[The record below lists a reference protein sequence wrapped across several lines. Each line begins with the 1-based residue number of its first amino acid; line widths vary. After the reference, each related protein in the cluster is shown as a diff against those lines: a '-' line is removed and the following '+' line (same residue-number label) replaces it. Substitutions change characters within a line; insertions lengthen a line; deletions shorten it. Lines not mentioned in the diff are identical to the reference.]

1 VLAAAG
7 SATAQERI
15 TLQLN
20 WKHQFQFAGYY
31 AAVEKGYYREA
42 GFEVRLVEAA
52 EGVDPIDQVLA
63 GHAQY
68 GVGAS
73 ELALRR
79 AQGQPVVVLA
89 VVLQHSPLVLL
100 ARNDRAQSVHEL
112 AGKRIMLMPH
122 ETELYAYLAR
132 EGLPRSLIIE
142 VPHSFDPGDLIKG
155 KVDAVS
161 GYSTDEPF
169 LLRQAGL
176 SYSAFSPRASGIDF
190 YGDSLFTTEAQV
202 RKSRARA
209 DAFRRASL
217 RGWRYAMDNTGEIAD
232 LIRSRHSTRHS
243 REHLLFEAE
252 ELRRLMQPELVE
264 IGHSN
269 PGRWR
274 HIADVYAE
282 VGMLPPGHERAFDG
296 MIFEPN
302 PQTDLTW
309 LYRGLAA
316 AVLAFL
322 GIVALAWY
330 QRRQLAQIRVLQG
343 LLEEQAIRDPLT
355 GLYNRRYLDDALER
369 ELVRAQRE
377 GYPVSV
383 VMLDLDRF
391 KALNDTHGHPAG
403 DAVLVALAKSLRE
416 HVRAGDL
423 ACRWGGEEFLLVL
436 PNMPLAAA
444 AARADALR
452 ARFAAVQTEAGAN
465 RISATLSAGVAACPE
480 HGTSP
485 AELIAAADTALY
497 RAKGDGRDRVC
508 AAPEESRV
516 AAAAA

>member
-1 VLAAAG
+1 
-7 SATAQERI
+7 
-15 TLQLN
+15 
-20 WKHQFQFAGYY
+20 
-31 AAVEKGYYREA
+31 
-42 GFEVRLVEAA
+42 VRLVEAA

-79 AQGQPVVVLA
+79 AQGQPLVALA

-132 EGLPRSLIIE
+132 EGLPRNRIVE

-161 GYSTDEPF
+161 GYATDEPF
-169 LLRQAGL
+169 LLREARL
-176 SYSAFSPRASGIDF
+176 PYSVFSPRASGIDF
-190 YGDSLFTTEAQV
+190 YGDTLFTTEAQV
-202 RKSRARA
+202 RKSRARVE
-209 DAFRRASL
+209 AFRRASL
-217 RGWRYAMDNTGEIAD
+217 RGWHYAMTNTGEVAD
-232 LIRSRHSTRHS
+232 LIRSRHSERHS

-269 PGRWR
+269 PGRWG
-274 HIADVYAE
+274 HIAQVYAE
-282 VGMLPPGHERAFDG
+282 VGMLPPEPRPDFDG
-296 MIFEPN
+296 LFFDPS
-302 PQTDLTW
+302 PQADLAW

-316 AVLAFL
+316 AILAFL
-322 GIVALAWY
+322 AIVAIAWH
-330 QRRQLAQIRVLQG
+330 QRRQLAQIRVLKTQ
-343 LLEEQAIRDPLT
+343 LEEQAIRDPLT

-391 KALNDTHGHPAG
+391 KALNDSHGHPAG
-403 DAVLVALAKSLRE
+403 DAVLVALAKRLRE

-444 AARADALR
+444 AARADDLR
-452 ARFAAVQTEAGAN
+452 ARFAALHTAVGA
-465 RISATLSAGVAACPE
+465 REISATLSAGVAAFPDN
-480 HGTSP
+480 GASP
-485 AELIAAADTALY
+485 GELIAAADTALY
-497 RAKGDGRDRVC
+497 RAKREGRDRVR
-508 AAPEESRV
+508 AA
-516 AAAAA
+516 

>member
-1 VLAAAG
+1 M
-7 SATAQERI
+7 
-15 TLQLN
+15 
-20 WKHQFQFAGYY
+20 
-31 AAVEKGYYREA
+31 
-42 GFEVRLVEAA
+42 RLVEAA
-52 EGVDPIDQVLA
+52 EGVDPIDQVLG

-79 AQGQPVVVLA
+79 GQGQPVVVLA

-100 ARNDRAQSVHEL
+100 ARGRQALSVHDL

-132 EGLPRSLIIE
+132 EGLPRSRIVE
-142 VPHSFDPGDLIKG
+142 VPHSFNPSDLIQG
-155 KVDAVS
+155 KVDALS

-169 LLRQAGL
+169 LLRQAGFA
-176 SYSAFSPRASGIDF
+176 YSVFSPRASGIDF

-209 DAFRRASL
+209 DSFRTASL
-217 RGWRYAMDNTGEIAD
+217 RGWRYAMDNPGEIAD
-232 LIRSRHSTRHS
+232 LIRSRYSTRNS

-252 ELRRLMQPELVE
+252 EMRRLMQPELVE

-269 PGRWR
+269 PGRWL
-274 HIADVYAE
+274 HIAAVYAE
-282 VGMLPPGHERAFDG
+282 VGMLPRGREAEFDG
-296 MIFEPN
+296 LIFDPS
-302 PQTDLTW
+302 PPAQPTW
-309 LYRGLAA
+309 LYRGFAA
-316 AVLAFL
+316 AVIALFA
-322 GIVALAWY
+322 IVAVAWY
-330 QRRQLAQIRVLQG
+330 QRRQLAQIRALKG

-369 ELVRAQRE
+369 ELVRAQRDA
-377 GYPVSV
+377 YPVSV

-391 KALNDTHGHPAG
+391 KALNDTYGHPAG
-403 DAVLVALAKSLRE
+403 DAVLVALATLLRE
-416 HVRAGDL
+416 YVRAGDL

-444 AARADALR
+444 ASRADVLR
-452 ARFAAVQTEAGAN
+452 ARFAAVETAFGATK
-465 RISATLSAGVAACPE
+465 ISAKLSAGVAACPE

-485 AELIAAADTALY
+485 AALVAAADAALY
-497 RAKGDGRDRVC
+497 RAKREGRDRVC
-508 AAPEESRV
+508 VTPLPPP
-516 AAAAA
+516 AAAALRA